1 MQAEPSNKTF
11 NSKNHQ
17 EIEEVLCSRQTM
29 KTQMI
34 QKSDRKEN
42 KEEKSSFNPQ
52 PSKEIQ
58 NFFYFFI
65 SFQKR
70 TTRVLSDPLLAA
82 RLRFESAWISGKKLW
97 TQKIWFGGLD
107 FFKHV
112 FCDSFL
118 QNLLLSWYRGL
129 IYCRHCVELVEML
142 D

>member
-1 MQAEPSNKTF
+1 VQAEPSNKIF

-34 QKSDRKEN
+34 QKMTEN

-58 NFFYFFI
+58 NFFFFI

-82 RLRFESAWISGKKLW
+82 RLRFESA
-97 TQKIWFGGLD
+97 
-107 FFKHV
+107 
-112 FCDSFL
+112 
-118 QNLLLSWYRGL
+118 
-129 IYCRHCVELVEML
+129 
-142 D
+142 

>member
-1 MQAEPSNKTF
+1 MQAEPSNKAF

-17 EIEEVLCSRQTM
+17 QIEIEEVLCSRQTM

-58 NFFYFFI
+58 NFFFFFI

-82 RLRFESAWISGKKLW
+82 RLRFESA
-97 TQKIWFGGLD
+97 
-107 FFKHV
+107 
-112 FCDSFL
+112 
-118 QNLLLSWYRGL
+118 
-129 IYCRHCVELVEML
+129 
-142 D
+142 